1 MKGKTFTYQVNSE
14 DFDLIAKP
22 LSSLNNMINTAVT
35 VITVVGAM
43 IIVLLLV
50 LWTRSRKKEIGILLA
65 LGKSKG
71 EIIGQFFNRKLVN
84 RYFFCYSF
92 CWIGD
97 CSCR

>member
-14 DFDLIAKP
+14 DFDLIVKL

-50 LWTRSRKKEIGILLA
+50 LWTRSRKKEIG
-65 LGKSKG
+65 
-71 EIIGQFFNRKLVN
+71 
-84 RYFFCYSF
+84 YFACT
-92 CWIGD
+92 W
-97 CSCR
+97 